1 MTHKI
6 LIVAAKEWRD
16 GWRNRWLIAITL
28 IFAIMALGLTWFGS
42 VTYGQT
48 GPSPIDST
56 IASLASLA
64 VLVIPLIALLLGYD
78 AFVGEQEAGT
88 LLLLMAY
95 PISKLQ
101 LILGKFLGQLA
112 ILAVS
117 TTVGFGSAAVVL
129 SLQSF
134 SIELLISF
142 AVFIFSATLLGA
154 VFLAMSQMVSLS
166 VSEKTRAA
174 GLALFIWFFFTLLY
188 DLGLLAVLVS
198 SEGWMSQT
206 ALKFALLANPTDVFR
221 LINLIH
227 LDAQGSGPLASVQQ
241 FNLNAIA
248 LYGLLCIWIGGCLL
262 STKLLFIKK
271 KI

>member
-1 MTHKI
+1 MSNKI

-28 IFAIMALGLTWFGS
+28 IFAIMALGLSWFGS
-42 VTYGQT
+42 VTYGQS
-48 GPSPIDST
+48 GPSPLDST
-56 IASLASLA
+56 IASLVSLA

-78 AFVGEQEAGT
+78 AYVGEQEAGT

-95 PISKLQ
+95 PITKLQ
-101 LILGKFLGQLA
+101 LVLGKFLGQIS

-117 TTVGFGSAAVVL
+117 TTLGFGVAAIAL
-129 SLQSF
+129 STNAF
-134 SIELLISF
+134 SIELIQAF
-142 AVFIFSATLLGA
+142 AVFVFSATLLGG
-154 VFLAMSQMVSLS
+154 VFLAMSHLVSLS

-188 DLGLLAVLVS
+188 DLGLLSVLVS
-198 SEGWMSQT
+198 TEGWMSQG
-206 ALKFALLANPTDVFR
+206 ALKTALLANPTDVFR

-227 LDAQGSGPLASVQQ
+227 LDAVGSGPLASVSQL
-241 FNLNAIA
+241 NLNSYI
-248 LYGLLCIWIGGCLL
+248 LYGLLIAWIGVCLAL
-262 STKLLFIKK
+262 TKLLFINK